1 MAVQE
6 RPSARFLPA
15 ESRNNEQQHSP
26 RSRECDPGLYTAGTV
41 LFTLLSA
48 WFAASGVSQ
57 MATEKQMLAEAA
69 V

>member
-1 MAVQE
+1 MNNDIL
-6 RPSARFLPA
+6 RARVSTILALVFFALTLTLG
-15 ESRNNEQQHSP
+15 
-26 RSRECDPGLYTAGTV
+26 DGLYTAGTV

-57 MATEKQMLAEAA
+57 MATEKQVIAEAA

>member
-1 MAVQE
+1 MNNNILRARV
-6 RPSARFLPA
+6 SAILALVFFVLTMTLG
-15 ESRNNEQQHSP
+15 
-26 RSRECDPGLYTAGTV
+26 DDLYTAGTV